1 MRPAPPPRPE
11 YPERTTTRRV
21 DKELLRIGSPED
33 PRVFSLAEALALFPL
48 VRDITRRAAEA
59 LAPVQRQLKVLPRG
73 TPQLQAAEAHY
84 QNIVSAWVNKMR
96 RLGLVVKGLWLVDFD
111 TGDGYLCW
119 KYPELKLGHY
129 HGYDEGFAGR
139 RPLAEVLETLDP
151 DWARY

>member
-1 MRPAPPPRPE
+1 M
-11 YPERTTTRRV
+11 
-21 DKELLRIGSPED
+21 
-33 PRVFSLAEALALFPL
+33 FSLAEAQALFVL
-48 VRDITRRAAEA
+48 VRDITHRAAEA

-73 TPQLQAAEAHY
+73 TPQLAAAEEHY
-84 QNIVSAWVNKMR
+84 QTIVSAWVNKMR

>member
-1 MRPAPPPRPE
+1 MAA
-11 YPERTTTRRV
+11 YPILPQIKRNTARRV
-21 DKELLRIGSPED
+21 DDDLLRIGSLQD
-33 PRVFSLAEALALFPL
+33 TRVFSLAEAQALFPL
-48 VRDITRRAAEA
+48 VRGITQRAAEA
-59 LAPVQRQLKVLPRG
+59 LAPVQRQLKVLPRRS
-73 TPQLQAAEAHY
+73 PELQAAEERY
-84 QNIVSAWVNKMR
+84 QTLVNGWVNKMR

-139 RPLAEVLETLDP
+139 RPLADVLATLDP